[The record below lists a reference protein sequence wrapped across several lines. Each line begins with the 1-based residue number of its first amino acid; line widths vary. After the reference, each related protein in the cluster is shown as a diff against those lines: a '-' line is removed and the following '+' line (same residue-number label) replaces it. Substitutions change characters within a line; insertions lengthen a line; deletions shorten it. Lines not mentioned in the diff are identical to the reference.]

1 MWYLGGCVSQ
11 FFAIHPETPQSRLIQ
26 QAVSIIQRGGVVV
39 YPTDSAYA
47 LGCQLGD
54 KKAMERI
61 RRIRSLREDH
71 NFTLVCRDLSEL
83 GTYARV
89 ENVVYRLLRHATPG
103 PYTFVLE
110 ATREVPR
117 RLVQPKRKTIGLRVP
132 DHPIP
137 QALLEAL
144 DEPLMSAT
152 LILPG
157 DDYPMTDP
165 YDIRERLEHEVDLVI
180 DGGFCG
186 LEATSVIDLT
196 DTVPVILRRGVGDI
210 SDFEAA

>member
-1 MWYLGGCVSQ
+1 MSQ

-89 ENVVYRLLRHATPG
+89 DNAVYRLLRHATPG
-103 PYTFVLE
+103 AYTFVLE

-132 DHPIP
+132 NHPIP
-137 QALLEAL
+137 QALLETL

-165 YDIRERLEHEVDLVI
+165 YDIRDRLEHEVDLVI